1 MESVGGRRIR
11 GKKGEWGGRER
22 DTTKRERGRIRILL
36 CTGRLNYCKGNWWA
50 REDAVQLLNKATL
63 E

>member
-1 MESVGGRRIR
+1 MESVGGSRIR
-11 GKKGEWGGRER
+11 GKKGKGRGRER

-36 CTGRLNYCKGNWWA
+36 CIGRLNYCKGNWWA
-50 REDAVQLLNKATL
+50 REDAVHLLNEATL